1 MGWNKNKLGDTV
13 AAFFLN
19 NKVVVIV
26 ILLAIPLSIASPIF
40 LTLNN
45 VLNVLRQVS
54 ISTIVALGFTLIM
67 GAGDI
72 DLSVGSIVGLVGVVM
87 GKLMMEMNFPIY
99 IVIPCG
105 ILTGAV
111 CGMLNAVI
119 MSAFT
124 LPSFIVTLATASLF
138 RGMMYIMT
146 NMVPITELP
155 KNFVNIGQGYAGPI
169 PIPII
174 VMLLTAVVIFII
186 ANRTRFGRYVVAMG
200 GNKEATRVCGIN
212 VRNVRVGVFLISGI
226 TSAIA
231 GIIMT
236 ARTASAQISS
246 GVNMEMDVIAAVVI
260 GGTPLTG
267 GTMNVVGTLFGCL
280 LVGMI
285 NNGLNLLGV
294 NSNYQIIAKGMLI
307 LLALIID
314 VMSSRFYEDFKK
326 KQTLQNK

>member
-1 MGWNKNKLGDTV
+1 MKNSKWGDTF
-13 AAFFLN
+13 AAVFLN
-19 NKVVVIV
+19 NKVVIIV
-26 ILLAIPLSIASPIF
+26 ILLSIPLTIASPIF
-40 LTLNN
+40 LTADN

-54 ISTIVALGFTLIM
+54 VSMIVALGFTLIM

-87 GKLMMEMNFPIY
+87 GKLMTETQMPMWGV
-99 IVIPCG
+99 IVCG
-105 ILTGAV
+105 LLTGAA
-111 CGMLNAVI
+111 CGLLNAVI
-119 MSAFT
+119 MSAFS
-124 LPSFIVTLATASLF
+124 LPSFIVTLATSSLF

-146 NMVPITELP
+146 DMVPITNLP
-155 KNFVNIGQGYAGPI
+155 ERFVFIGQGYLGPI

-174 VMLLTAVVIFII
+174 VMLFVGII
-186 ANRTRFGRYVVAMG
+186 IYIVANRTRFGRYVIAMG
-200 GNKEATRVCGIN
+200 GNKEATRACGIN
-212 VRNVRVGVFLISGI
+212 VRNVRMGVFLVSG
-226 TSAIA
+226 TASAVA
-231 GIIMT
+231 GIIMA
-236 ARTASAQISS
+236 ARTASAQISA

-307 LLALIID
+307 LAALIID
-314 VMSSRFYEDFKK
+314 VMSSRFYENFKK
-326 KQTLQNK
+326 KQMLNSR

>member
-1 MGWNKNKLGDTV
+1 MKKSKWGDTFSAV
-13 AAFFLN
+13 FLN
-19 NKVVVIV
+19 NKVVIIV
-26 ILLAIPLSIASPIF
+26 ILLSIPLAIASPIF
-40 LTLNN
+40 LTADN

-54 ISTIVALGFTLIM
+54 VSMIVALGFTLIM

-87 GKLMMEMNFPIY
+87 GKLMTETQMSMWGV
-99 IVIPCG
+99 IVCG
-105 ILTGAV
+105 LLTGAA
-111 CGMLNAVI
+111 CGLLNAVI
-119 MSAFT
+119 MSAFS
-124 LPSFIVTLATASLF
+124 LPSFIVTLATSSLF

-146 NMVPITELP
+146 DMVPITNLP
-155 KNFVNIGQGYAGPI
+155 ERFVFIGQGYLGPI

-174 VMLLTAVVIFII
+174 VMLFVAVII
-186 ANRTRFGRYVVAMG
+186 YIVANRTRFGRYVIAMG
-200 GNKEATRVCGIN
+200 GNKEATRACGIN
-212 VRNVRVGVFLISGI
+212 VRNVRMGVFLVSG
-226 TSAIA
+226 TASAVA
-231 GIIMT
+231 GIIMA
-236 ARTASAQISS
+236 ARTASAQISA

-307 LLALIID
+307 LAALIID
-314 VMSSRFYEDFKK
+314 VMSSRFYENFKK
-326 KQTLQNK
+326 KQMLNSK

>member
-1 MGWNKNKLGDTV
+1 MKKSKWGDTF
-13 AAFFLN
+13 AAVFLN
-19 NKVVVIV
+19 NKVVIIV
-26 ILLAIPLSIASPIF
+26 ILLSIPLTIASPIF
-40 LTLNN
+40 LTADN

-54 ISTIVALGFTLIM
+54 VSMIVALGFTLIM

-87 GKLMMEMNFPIY
+87 GKLMTETQMPMWGV
-99 IVIPCG
+99 IVCG
-105 ILTGAV
+105 LLTGAA
-111 CGMLNAVI
+111 CGLLNAVI
-119 MSAFT
+119 MSAFS
-124 LPSFIVTLATASLF
+124 LPSFIVTLATSSLF

-146 NMVPITELP
+146 DMVPITNLP
-155 KNFVNIGQGYAGPI
+155 ERFVFIGQGYLGPI

-174 VMLLTAVVIFII
+174 VMLFVGMII
-186 ANRTRFGRYVVAMG
+186 YIVANRTRFGRYVIAMG
-200 GNKEATRVCGIN
+200 GNKEATRACGIN
-212 VRNVRVGVFLISGI
+212 VRNVRMGVFLVSG
-226 TSAIA
+226 TASAAA
-231 GIIMT
+231 GIIMA
-236 ARTASAQISS
+236 ARTASAQISA

-307 LLALIID
+307 LAALIID
-314 VMSSRFYEDFKK
+314 VMSSRFYENFKK
-326 KQTLQNK
+326 KQMLNNK